1 MKKLII
7 GIIVIGCMSLI
18 AWQNRVSLLMFGI
31 PILFNIMDPIAE
43 EGMVNWSE
51 GPKEASSDPSKRPPN
66 IILILADDM

>member
-7 GIIVIGCMSLI
+7 GIIVIGCMSFI

-31 PILFNIMDPIAE
+31 PILYNIVDPVAE
-43 EGMVNWSE
+43 EGEVNWPE
-51 GPKEASSDPSKRPPN
+51 GPKEASDPSKRPPN

>member
-7 GIIVIGCMSLI
+7 GVIVIGCMSFI

-31 PILFNIMDPIAE
+31 PILFNIMDPVAE

-51 GPKEASSDPSKRPPN
+51 GPNEASSDPSKRLQN
-66 IILILADDM
+66 

>member
-7 GIIVIGCMSLI
+7 GIIVIGCMSFI

-51 GPKEASSDPSKRPPN
+51 GPNETSSDPSKRPPN